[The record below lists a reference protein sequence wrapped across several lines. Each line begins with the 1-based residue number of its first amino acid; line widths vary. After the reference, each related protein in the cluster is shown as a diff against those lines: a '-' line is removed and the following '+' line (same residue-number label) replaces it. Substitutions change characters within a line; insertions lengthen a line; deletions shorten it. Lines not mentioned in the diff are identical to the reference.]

1 VTAIRGST
9 NPSSGVSSNAGSS
22 DRRNSASGGASPGS
36 GSSTESAS
44 AYARA
49 GGDTA
54 SNSTRLQPLNI
65 VGAGLAGALLA
76 VLLARRGYPIT
87 LYDRR
92 PDPRETTAEGGRSI
106 NLALAARG
114 IRALERAGVM
124 DRIRPLLITM
134 RGRMVHDLS
143 GATTLQPYGQREHEV
158 IYSVGRAALNRVLI
172 EEAARYNT
180 VTLRFNQT
188 CLAADPARN
197 ALRFRDTSIGDRSNT
212 RGAGGTASATDYE
225 TPLTPTIATDGAGSA
240 IRQSLVATQHVTA
253 HEAWLDHDY
262 KELTIPAQ
270 TAASKLDGNSLHIW
284 PRGGFMLIAL
294 PNTDGSFTA
303 TLFLARTGINS
314 FASLKDADAVSAFF
328 RREFPDAQTL
338 MPNLTRD
345 FAANPQGQLGT
356 VHLTPW
362 HVGGSVLLLG
372 DAAHA
377 IVPFHGQGMNA
388 AFEDCAV
395 LDSLLDRHATTAQWE
410 PLFAE
415 LSASRRPNA
424 DAIAAMALENYTE
437 MRDTVLDAGFVRRKS
452 IAMDLERRFPDRF
465 IPRYSM
471 VMFHPEIPY
480 AEALRRGEIQAEI
493 LVELDAKREATTGN
507 TNAALAEQLVTTR
520 LKPLV
525 TPS

>member
-1 VTAIRGST
+1 MRPA
-9 NPSSGVSSNAGSS
+9 
-22 DRRNSASGGASPGS
+22 DSAV
-36 GSSTESAS
+36 
-44 AYARA
+44 
-49 GGDTA
+49 
-54 SNSTRLQPLNI
+54 NI

-76 VLLARRGYPIT
+76 VLLARRGYKIT

-92 PDPRETTAEGGRSI
+92 PDPRETAAEGGRSI

-124 DRIRPLLITM
+124 EHIRPLLIPM

-143 GATTLQPYGQREHEV
+143 GAAPTLQPYGQREHEV
-158 IYSVGRAALNRVLI
+158 IYSVGRAALNRALI

-180 VTLRFNQT
+180 VTMQFNQT
-188 CLAADPARN
+188 CTGAIPERN
-197 ALRFRDTSIGDRSNT
+197 ILRFL
-212 RGAGGTASATDYE
+212 AHE
-225 TPLTPTIATDGAGSA
+225 TTLAPTIATDGAGSA
-240 IRQSLVATQHVTA
+240 VRVSLAASKHVAVR
-253 HEAWLDHDY
+253 EDWLDHDY
-262 KELTIPAQ
+262 KELTIRAQ
-270 TAASKLDGNSLHIW
+270 TARNVLDGNALHIW

-303 TLFLARTGINS
+303 TLFLARTGPNS
-314 FASLKDADAVSAFF
+314 FASLADDAAVTAFF
-328 RREFPDAQTL
+328 QREFPDALAL
-338 MPNLTRD
+338 MPHLAQD
-345 FAANPQGQLGT
+345 FEGNPQGQLGT

-362 HVGGSVLLLG
+362 HVGGKVLLLG

-395 LDSLLDRHATTAQWE
+395 LDSLLDRHTDWE

-415 LSASRRPNA
+415 FSKSRRPNA
-424 DAIAAMALENYTE
+424 AAIAEMALENYTE

-452 IAMDLERRFPDRF
+452 IAMDLERRYPDRF

-480 AEALRRGEIQAEI
+480 TEALRRGSVQADI
-493 LVELDAKREATTGN
+493 LVELDTRRDPKGN
-507 TNAALAEQLVTTR
+507 TDAALAEKLVKTR
-520 LKPLV
+520 LDPLSSEA
-525 TPS
+525 TEGRSSAPT